1 MELDPKVRDRKTV
14 MVKAKEKVKATA
26 LVKVRWLEER
36 KELRKKPK
44 SKPGLKAR
52 IEGLRTIA

>member
-1 MELDPKVRDRKTV
+1 

>member
-1 MELDPKVRDRKTV
+1 
-14 MVKAKEKVKATA
+14 MVKARASAIA
-26 LVKVRWLEER
+26 LVKVRRLEER

-44 SKPGLKAR
+44 SKPDLKTR